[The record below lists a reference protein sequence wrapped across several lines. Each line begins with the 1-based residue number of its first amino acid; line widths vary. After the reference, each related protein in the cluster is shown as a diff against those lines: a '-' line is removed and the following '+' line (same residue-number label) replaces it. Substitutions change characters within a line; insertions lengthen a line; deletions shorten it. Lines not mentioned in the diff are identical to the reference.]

1 MPRIRL
7 GDWIDSSV
15 DWLRAQLSWFFDAIS
30 ALVTGLYDG
39 IEAVLSAPAPLLFA
53 GILAI
58 GAWWLRGLTAGV
70 LAFAGFALIDS
81 IELWDD
87 AMSTLS
93 LVLVA
98 TLVTLA
104 IAVPLGI
111 WAARSKTVS
120 AVLRPVLDFMQ
131 TMPAMVYLIPG
142 IIFFGVG
149 VVPGIIATIVF
160 ALPPGV
166 RMTELGIRQVDGEL
180 VEAAE
185 AFGTTPRNT
194 LLRVQLPLALPTIMA
209 GINQVIMLGLSMVV
223 IAGMVGGGGLGGAVY
238 RAIGNVDIGL
248 GFEAGVS
255 IVILAMY
262 LDRMTGALGRQ
273 VSPLGRRA
281 LAKARAAT
289 SALAPK
295 IYQHRPQPVTALVGV
310 VILALV
316 AGGMGF
322 LGGGKS
328 ASDAADATNVGQGKK
343 LSVGY
348 IPWDEGIAST
358 FLWKE
363 LLERRGFEVD
373 TKQLEAGS
381 LYTGL
386 AGGQIDFQTD
396 SWLPVTHAQYWDKYK
411 NQLEDMGSWYGPTSL
426 ELSVPS
432 YMKGVDSLDD
442 LKGKSGQFKGRIIG
456 IEPSAGMMG
465 ILKDKVLKDY
475 GLEGEYK
482 VVDGSTPGML
492 AELKRAYDKKE
503 PVVVTLWSPH
513 WAYSTYDLK
522 KLKDPKG
529 SWGKG
534 DGVHTLAR
542 KGFAAENPEAGAW
555 LKNFKMTEQQLTGLE
570 AKIQETGKG
579 KEQEAVRAWL
589 KENPGLADK
598 WTPVSKAAKG
608 AAGGG
613 KDERARPLN
622 VAWFPWEEDIAATY
636 LWKAVLEERGYKLN
650 LKQFEVG
657 PMYAAMSRGQID
669 VQFDGWLPNTQKN
682 YWDQY
687 GDKLTDLGPWYSP
700 TSLEVAVPSYVKDVK
715 TLEDL
720 KGKGD
725 RFKGRIV
732 GIEPGTGVMGLVKD
746 KVLPGYGLDEE
757 YKVVDGSTPGMLA
770 ELRRAY
776 QAKEPIAV
784 LLWTPHWAYSEYGM
798 TKLADSKKLFGEGD
812 KIHTVSS
819 TSFPKQYPQLAK
831 WFKNFK
837 LDERQLA
844 GLENEI
850 TKRGKGHE
858 DEAVKA
864 WMAEN
869 PGIADR
875 MAPR

>member
-1 MPRIRL
+1 MPRLPL
-7 GDWIDSSV
+7 GQWVDSTV
-15 DWLRAQLSWFFDAIS
+15 DWLQAQLSWLFDAVTTV
-30 ALVTGLYDG
+30 VTGLYDG
-39 IEAVLSAPAPLLFA
+39 IDAVLSAPHPLLFA

-58 GAWWLRGLTAGV
+58 VAWWLRGLTAGV
-70 LAFAGFALIDS
+70 LAFAGFALVDS

-98 TLVTLA
+98 TLVTLV

-209 GINQVIMLGLSMVV
+209 GVNQVIMLGLSMVV

-248 GFEAGVS
+248 GFEAGIS

-281 LAKARAAT
+281 AAKARAAT
-289 SALAPK
+289 AARAGAK
-295 IYQHRPQPVTALVGV
+295 IWSHRPQPVTALVGV
-310 VILALV
+310 VVLALV

-322 LGGGKS
+322 LGGG
-328 ASDAADATNVGQGKK
+328 ASTTASGGGTGQGKK
-343 LSVGY
+343 ISLGY

-363 LLERRGFEVD
+363 LLERRGYEVD
-373 TKQLEAGS
+373 TRQLEAGA

-396 SWLPVTHAQYWDKYK
+396 AWLPVTHAQYWEKYRNK
-411 NQLEDMGSWYGPTSL
+411 LEDLGSWYGPTSL
-426 ELSVPS
+426 ELTVPS
-432 YMKGVDSLDD
+432 YMKDVNTLAD
-442 LKGKSGQFKGRIIG
+442 LKGKAGTFKGRIVG

-522 KLKDPKG
+522 KLRDPRG

-542 KGFAAENPEAGAW
+542 KGFTEDNPEVGAW
-555 LKNFKMTEQQLTGLE
+555 LKNFKLSEKELTGLE
-570 AKIQETGKG
+570 AVIQETGKG
-579 KEQEAVRAWL
+579 KEQEGVRTWL
-589 KENPGLADK
+589 DRNPGVAERLA
-598 WTPVSKAAKG
+598 
-608 AAGGG
+608 
-613 KDERARPLN
+613 
-622 VAWFPWEEDIAATY
+622 
-636 LWKAVLEERGYKLN
+636 
-650 LKQFEVG
+650 
-657 PMYAAMSRGQID
+657 
-669 VQFDGWLPNTQKN
+669 
-682 YWDQY
+682 
-687 GDKLTDLGPWYSP
+687 
-700 TSLEVAVPSYVKDVK
+700 
-715 TLEDL
+715 
-720 KGKGD
+720 
-725 RFKGRIV
+725 
-732 GIEPGTGVMGLVKD
+732 
-746 KVLPGYGLDEE
+746 
-757 YKVVDGSTPGMLA
+757 
-770 ELRRAY
+770 
-776 QAKEPIAV
+776 
-784 LLWTPHWAYSEYGM
+784 
-798 TKLADSKKLFGEGD
+798 
-812 KIHTVSS
+812 
-819 TSFPKQYPQLAK
+819 PQ
-831 WFKNFK
+831 
-837 LDERQLA
+837 
-844 GLENEI
+844 
-850 TKRGKGHE
+850 
-858 DEAVKA
+858 
-864 WMAEN
+864 
-869 PGIADR
+869 
-875 MAPR
+875 

>member
-1 MPRIRL
+1 MPRLNI
-7 GDWIDSSV
+7 GDWVDSGV
-15 DWLRAQLSWFFDAIS
+15 NWLQSHLSWLFDAIS
-30 ALVTGLYDG
+30 SLVTGMYDG
-39 IEAVLSAPAPLLFA
+39 IDGVLSAPEPLLFA
-53 GILAI
+53 GILAVL
-58 GAWWLRGLTAGV
+58 AWWLRGLLAGG
-70 LAFAGFALIDS
+70 LAFVGFALIDS

-98 TLVTLA
+98 TIVTLV

-111 WAARSKTVS
+111 WASRSRTVS
-120 AVLRPVLDFMQ
+120 AVIRPVLDFMQ

-248 GFEAGVS
+248 GFEAGIS

-262 LDRMTGALGRQ
+262 LDRITGALGRQ

-281 LAKARAAT
+281 VAQAKALT
-289 SALAPK
+289 GGLK
-295 IYQHRPQPVTALVGV
+295 IWNHRPQPVVAVVGA

-316 AGGMGF
+316 AGGMGVF
-322 LGGGKS
+322 GGSTDSGTS
-328 ASDAADATNVGQGKK
+328 GASDVGKGKK
-343 LSVGY
+343 VSIGY

-363 LLERRGFEVD
+363 LLEQRGFEVE

-396 SWLPVTHAQYWDKYK
+396 AWLPVTHAQYWKKYQNK
-411 NQLEDMGSWYGPTSL
+411 LEDLGPWYGPTSL

-432 YMKGVDSLDD
+432 YMKGIDSLED
-442 LKGKSGQFKGRIIG
+442 LQGKSARFKGRIIG

-465 ILKDKVLKDY
+465 LLKDKVLKQY

-492 AELKRAYDKKE
+492 AELKRAYEKKE
-503 PVVVTLWSPH
+503 PIVTTLWSPH
-513 WAYSTYDLK
+513 WAYSSYDLK
-522 KLKDPKG
+522 KLGDPQTA
-529 SWGKG
+529 WGKG

-542 KGFAAENPEAGAW
+542 KGFAADNAQVGKW
-555 LKNFKMTEQQLTGLE
+555 LKSFKMTEKQLTDLE
-570 AKIQETGKG
+570 ATIQKTGKG

-589 KENPGLADK
+589 EENPGLADK
-598 WTPVSKAAKG
+598 WTPVAKAGKAAKG
-608 AAGGG
+608 
-613 KDERARPLN
+613 
-622 VAWFPWEEDIAATY
+622 
-636 LWKAVLEERGYKLN
+636 
-650 LKQFEVG
+650 
-657 PMYAAMSRGQID
+657 
-669 VQFDGWLPNTQKN
+669 
-682 YWDQY
+682 
-687 GDKLTDLGPWYSP
+687 
-700 TSLEVAVPSYVKDVK
+700 
-715 TLEDL
+715 
-720 KGKGD
+720 
-725 RFKGRIV
+725 
-732 GIEPGTGVMGLVKD
+732 
-746 KVLPGYGLDEE
+746 
-757 YKVVDGSTPGMLA
+757 
-770 ELRRAY
+770 
-776 QAKEPIAV
+776 
-784 LLWTPHWAYSEYGM
+784 
-798 TKLADSKKLFGEGD
+798 
-812 KIHTVSS
+812 
-819 TSFPKQYPQLAK
+819 
-831 WFKNFK
+831 
-837 LDERQLA
+837 
-844 GLENEI
+844 
-850 TKRGKGHE
+850 
-858 DEAVKA
+858 
-864 WMAEN
+864 
-869 PGIADR
+869 
-875 MAPR
+875 